1 MAWTSR
7 HRGGGLASAGL
18 ALLVTGLVAC
28 SKHKPEIVQGE
39 CRPLHGAD
47 ICVWGEVS
55 GNTLAAFGATVPV
68 GAVENAPADA
78 PMVWPPVAAAAIPL
92 PEAVRSATGF
102 AVLTVYWE
110 PHGHLPGP
118 YLAPHFDFHF
128 YTMPA
133 ADVAAID
140 CADSTKPGR
149 LPAAYELPDMS
160 IPQIGNL
167 IGLCV
172 PGMGM
177 HSLPGA
183 ELHATTLFHKTM
195 IVGYY
200 HGRPIFVEPMITR
213 ATLLERRNFS
223 LNIPDVPDRRANVRY
238 PTRFRADYD
247 STAQAYKFVFSDL
260 TAAGVP

>member
-7 HRGGGLASAGL
+7 HRDRGLAGAGL

-28 SKHKPEIVQGE
+28 SKHQPEIVQGE

-55 GNTLAAFGATVPV
+55 GNTLVAFGATVPV
-68 GAVENAPADA
+68 GSVENAPAEA
-78 PMVWPPVAAAAIPL
+78 PMVWPPVVAATIHL
-92 PEAVRSATGF
+92 PEVVKAATGF
-102 AVLTVYWE
+102 DNLRIFWE
-110 PHGHLPGP
+110 AHGHPPGP
-118 YLAPHFDFHF
+118 YLVPHFDFHF
-128 YTMPA
+128 YTVPA

-140 CADSTKPGR
+140 CADSTKPGE
-149 LPAAYELPDMS
+149 LPAAYELPDVS

-172 PGMGM
+172 PAMGM
-177 HSLPGA
+177 HSLLGA
-183 ELHATTLFHKTM
+183 ELHAPTTFQKTM
-195 IVGYY
+195 VVGYY
-200 HGRPIFVEPMITR
+200 HGRPIFIEPMITR
-213 ATLLERRNFS
+213 ATLLERRGFP
-223 LNIPDVPDRRANVRY
+223 LAIPDVPGRPANVRY

-260 TAAGVP
+260 MGAGAR